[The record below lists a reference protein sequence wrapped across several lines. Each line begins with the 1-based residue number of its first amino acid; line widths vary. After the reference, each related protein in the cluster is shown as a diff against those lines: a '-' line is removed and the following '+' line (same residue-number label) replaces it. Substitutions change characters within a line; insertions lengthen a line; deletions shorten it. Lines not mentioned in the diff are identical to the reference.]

1 MRAKLSPY
9 FALKAIILSLLGAI
23 LAFSSSARDV
33 TVGVA
38 NGNALAFFP
47 AVTNISTGDRV
58 IWVWN
63 NTSNLHSTTA
73 SGLWDSG
80 LVAAPHSFTNTFNTP
95 GNFPYFCS
103 RHVSFGMT
111 GAVVVATAIL
121 PPTLAITN
129 PAPGTVFAAPASVT
143 IQAAVT
149 NGSGTVTNVEFLVGG
164 SVLANKTVAPY
175 SAVTGSLAAGNY
187 TLSAIAMDTD
197 GSSATNATTIGVVTP
212 VAVAISAP
220 TKTPPANF
228 SFNYTANVGLSYLVQ
243 KTTNLLATQ
252 WQTLATNKAAA
263 SPVPFTDTN
272 AGGGDTF
279 YRVERM
285 PNP

>member
-1 MRAKLSPY
+1 MRARLSLY
-9 FALKAIILSLLGAI
+9 IALKAIILTLSGAF
-23 LAFSSSARDV
+23 LAFSGSARDV
-33 TVGVA
+33 TVGIA
-38 NGNALAFFP
+38 DGNALAFFP
-47 AVTNISTGDRV
+47 AVTNISVGDRV

-63 NTSNLHSTTA
+63 NTVNLHSTTA

-80 LVAAPHSFTNTFNTP
+80 LAAAPHSFTNTFNTA

-103 RHVSFGMT
+103 RHVTFGMT
-111 GAVVVATAIL
+111 GAVVVATTLL

-143 IQAAVT
+143 IQATVT
-149 NGSGTVTNVEFLVGG
+149 NGGGTVTNVEFLVGS
-164 SVLANKTVAPY
+164 SVLADKTVAPY
-175 SAVTGSLAAGNY
+175 SAVTGPLPAGNY

-197 GSSATNATTIGVVTP
+197 GLSATNSATIGVVTP

-220 TKTPPANF
+220 AKTPPANF
-228 SFNYTANVGLSYLVQ
+228 SFSYTANVGLDYLVQ
-243 KTTNLLATQ
+243 KSTNLLATQ
-252 WQTLATNKAAA
+252 WQALATNKAAA
-263 SPVPFTDTN
+263 NPVTFTDTN
-272 AGGGDTF
+272 AGGTDTF